1 MYIRPIT
8 HSLSD
13 MANGLL
19 EWDVKGIIS
28 PKEWV
33 RNVSFA
39 GGRKTFFAG
48 NGVFVEEFS
57 RMEACSKEK
66 ACCSK

>member
-1 MYIRPIT
+1 
-8 HSLSD
+8 
-13 MANGLL
+13 MANGLV
-19 EWDVKGIIS
+19 EWDVKGIVS
-28 PKEWV
+28 PKELV

-48 NGVFVEEFS
+48 NGWFAEDFS
-57 RMEACSKEK
+57 RMETFSKEK

>member
-1 MYIRPIT
+1 V
-8 HSLSD
+8 
-13 MANGLL
+13 
-19 EWDVKGIIS
+19 DVKGIIS